1 MDTTWKDFE
10 LLTLIKD
17 SRDGTLVLPQFQRN
31 FVWSRDDITD
41 LLISILEGHFIGT
54 FLLLRTNAN
63 DSLFAARAL
72 EGIDLRRDQLRPTFI
87 ILVVSQP
94 DRDG

>member
-72 EGIDLRRDQLRPTFI
+72 EGIDLRRDQLRPTFM